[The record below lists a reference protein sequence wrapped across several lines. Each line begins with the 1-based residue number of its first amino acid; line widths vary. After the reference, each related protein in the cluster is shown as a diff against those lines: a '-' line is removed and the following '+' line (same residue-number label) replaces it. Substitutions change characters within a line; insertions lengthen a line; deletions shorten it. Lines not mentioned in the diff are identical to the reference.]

1 MKAIIT
7 VKKSLPPDYLYVEFT
22 SEQPLEFRAG
32 QFFRLTL
39 INPPFTD
46 NRGNS
51 RYFGFINTPTQ
62 QSLAAMVTHAG
73 PSAFKKS
80 LAQLPIGSVVDID
93 DIDGQMTL
101 PDNPHNPVVFVTS
114 DVGIAPIMSILK
126 YAREKSQLYQFLL
139 NYSPPLLFQEELD
152 LLAGNNPRLSF
163 INSLPPPANNIFY
176 VIGIPQFVVPM
187 VKLLQKNGASPLNI
201 NFEIFTGY

>member
-7 VKKSLPPDYLYVEFT
+7 VKKSLPPDYLYLEYS
-22 SEQPLEFRAG
+22 SEQPLEFKAG

-39 INPPFTD
+39 DNPPFTD

-62 QSLAAMVTHAG
+62 KSLAVMVTRTG

-80 LAQLPIGSVVDID
+80 LAQLPIGSVVVID

-126 YAREKSQLYQFLL
+126 YAQEKSQLYQFLL
-139 NYSPPLLFQEELD
+139 NYSPPLLFHEELA
-152 LLAGNNPRLSF
+152 LLANENPHLSF
-163 INSLPPPANNIFY
+163 INSLPPPDNNIFY
-176 VIGIPQFVVPM
+176 VIGIPQFVVPTI
-187 VKLLQKNGASPLNI
+187 KLLQKNGVSPLNI